1 MECISEGGA
10 EGLFE
15 GESEGASEGGDDG
28 FCDKVGLAD
37 GLIEVVGERVSLCIV
52 GESDGSIDPE
62 GSEECT
68 SLGEPEGSEEC
79 SSLGEPEGCGDG
91 EDSTCSIPASS
102 NIGINTD

>member
-1 MECISEGGA
+1 MECISEGEA
-10 EGLFE
+10 EGLLE
-15 GESEGASEGGDDG
+15 GESEGASEGEDDG

-62 GSEECT
+62 GSD
-68 SLGEPEGSEEC
+68 EC